1 MVKCDICGKDFKNI
15 NSLRSHKSQ
24 QHKQINVNDK
34 VNDASANKENSQDS
48 GNINPLIN
56 VNDKGS
62 DVNVNQVNSVNPDDI
77 NVNESPYSHTDLDLQ
92 KRKLMTE
99 ENDII
104 NNDEEVRAVNELIVN
119 FDEKDGAELYSM
131 LIEIIGDF
139 SGVDVEKDIPNWT
152 EKTEKRGKRL
162 SFLVNRYAEQYKQYI
177 IPLMFV
183 VGLGSDIMLIRKLGK
198 MKKEINKINKNPQN
212 KTDKVNEIK
221 EINNINGVK

>member
-1 MVKCDICGKDFKNI
+1 MIKCEICDKDFKNI

-34 VNDASANKENSQDS
+34 VNNVHENKENSQDS
-48 GNINPLIN
+48 TTINQLIN
-56 VNDKGS
+56 DKDKG
-62 DVNVNQVNSVNPDDI
+62 DNVNVNQVNVVNPDNI
-77 NVNESPYSHTDLDLQ
+77 NVNESSFSHTDLDLQ
-92 KRKLMTE
+92 KKKLIAE
-99 ENDII
+99 EQNII
-104 NNDEEVRAVNELIVN
+104 NNDDEVRTVNELIIN
-119 FDEKDGAELYSM
+119 FDDKDGAELYSM

-183 VGLGSDIMLIRKLGK
+183 VGLGSDVMLIRKLGK
-198 MKKEINKINKNPQN
+198 MKKEINKINSP
-212 KTDKVNEIK
+212 KVNV
-221 EINNINGVK
+221 INEVKK

>member
-1 MVKCDICGKDFKNI
+1 MIKCEICDKDFKNI

-34 VNDASANKENSQDS
+34 VNNVHENKENSQDS
-48 GNINPLIN
+48 TTINQLIN
-56 VNDKGS
+56 DKDKS
-62 DVNVNQVNSVNPDDI
+62 DNVNVNQVNVVNPDNI
-77 NVNESPYSHTDLDLQ
+77 NVNESPFSQTDLDLQ
-92 KRKLMTE
+92 KKKLIAE
-99 ENDII
+99 EQNII
-104 NNDEEVRAVNELIVN
+104 NNDDEVRTVNELIIN
-119 FDEKDGAELYSM
+119 FDDKDGAELYSM

-183 VGLGSDIMLIRKLGK
+183 VGLGSDVMLIRKLGK
-198 MKKEINKINKNPQN
+198 MKKEINKINSP
-212 KTDKVNEIK
+212 KVNV
-221 EINNINGVK
+221 INEVKK

>member
-1 MVKCDICGKDFKNI
+1 MIKCEICDKDFKNI

-34 VNDASANKENSQDS
+34 VNNVHENKENSQDS
-48 GNINPLIN
+48 TTINQLIN
-56 VNDKGS
+56 DKDKG
-62 DVNVNQVNSVNPDDI
+62 DNVNVNRVNVVNPDNI
-77 NVNESPYSHTDLDLQ
+77 NVNESSFSHTDLDLQ
-92 KRKLMTE
+92 KKKLIAE
-99 ENDII
+99 EQNII
-104 NNDEEVRAVNELIVN
+104 NNDDEVRTVNELIIN
-119 FDEKDGAELYSM
+119 FDDKDGAELYSM

-183 VGLGSDIMLIRKLGK
+183 VGLGSDVMLIRKLGK
-198 MKKEINKINKNPQN
+198 MKKEINKINSP
-212 KTDKVNEIK
+212 KVNV
-221 EINNINGVK
+221 INEVKK